1 MVLASIAYGLC
12 HVLAGRE
19 FLSRMYKG
27 FLWSVRRLKGLKA
40 SAVGLSVVQ
49 KQPALFPLPESGGS
63 GWHKH
68 RSQQSPF
75 AGWLHVTRPLISG
88 SHGYWKLT
96 QVGWAVLRYPAFF
109 GSNKVKLTAESL
121 ATRGHFSVGADSP
134 HCGLTPSA
142 GTWAPRHLL
151 GRGGAA
157 SSLRLVEGKRW
168 PCAC

>member
-27 FLWSVRRLKGLKA
+27 FLWSVRRLKWLKA

-49 KQPALFPLPESGGS
+49 KQPALFPLPELGGS

-88 SHGYWKLT
+88 SHGYWEANTSRL
-96 QVGWAVLRYPAFF
+96 GCA
-109 GSNKVKLTAESL
+109 SL
-121 ATRGHFSVGADSP
+121 
-134 HCGLTPSA
+134 PS
-142 GTWAPRHLL
+142 LL
-151 GRGGAA
+151 
-157 SSLRLVEGKRW
+157 W
-168 PCAC
+168 F